1 MYVLAVVPCATTV
14 PQYLMY
20 DGAAVLGVRVG
31 RHAVGDDG
39 AAVDELGALRVDV
52 GLVVAGHEASAAH
65 EALLDVDVGHEALRA
80 VGELGALRVGCRRHA
95 PS

>member
-39 AAVDELGALRVDV
+39 AAVDELGALRVGV

-65 EALLDVDVGHEALRA
+65 EALLEEGVRELRA
-80 VGELGALRVGCRRHA
+80 VVTA
-95 PS
+95 PDVHHVLSVSGVA